1 MQKNQA
7 MALDHCRL
15 ILAVDASNAV
25 CHYRMGQ
32 LHRSLRQ
39 YEAALKHL
47 FTARSC
53 LKATAASEG
62 KDTKELQ
69 ATVDSEID
77 KCEFERSQYDLA
89 YIREC
94 IADSKQA

>member
-1 MQKNQA
+1 MQKNQTS
-7 MALDHCRL
+7 ALEHCRM
-15 ILAVDASNAV
+15 ILAVDANNAV

-39 YEAALKHL
+39 YGSALEHL
-47 FTARSC
+47 FTAKKC
-53 LKATAASEG
+53 LDAIAASESD
-62 KDTKELQ
+62 DTKSMR

-77 KCEFERSQYDLA
+77 KCEFERSQYDIA

-94 IADSKQA
+94 IAASKTS

>member
-7 MALDHCRL
+7 VALDHCRV
-15 ILAVDASNAV
+15 ILAVDANNVV
-25 CHYRMGQ
+25 CHYRKGQ

-39 YEAALKHL
+39 YDAALKHL

-53 LKATAASEG
+53 VAANASNA
-62 KDTKELQ
+62 TKEMQ

-77 KCEFERSQYDLA
+77 KCEFERSQYDVA

-94 IADSKQA
+94 IAASRKS